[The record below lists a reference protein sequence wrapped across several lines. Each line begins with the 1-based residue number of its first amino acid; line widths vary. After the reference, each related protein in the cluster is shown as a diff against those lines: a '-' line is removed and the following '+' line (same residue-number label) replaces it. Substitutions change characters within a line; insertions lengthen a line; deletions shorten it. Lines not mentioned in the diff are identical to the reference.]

1 MVSELDDEFYCEPN
15 IYKLSEQIQT
25 HKKVAHICIAQK
37 NKVGHEHVDRVFSW
51 CANAGLTFE
60 L

>member
-1 MVSELDDEFYCEPN
+1 MVSELDDDFFCEPN

-37 NKVGHEHVDRVFSW
+37 TKLVMNMWIEFL
-51 CANAGLTFE
+51 AGVPMQV
-60 L
+60 